1 LILDEPTSALDAET
15 EALLLQ
21 ALERLMKGRTT
32 FMIAH
37 RFSTIRHANRIIVLQ
52 GGAVAEIGT
61 HTELL
66 ARGGIYARLHS
77 LGFGAQEDAA
87 NPALS

>member
-1 LILDEPTSALDAET
+1 
-15 EALLLQ
+15 
-21 ALERLMKGRTT
+21 MKGRTT

-66 ARGGIYARLHS
+66 AKGGIYARLHS
-77 LGFGAQEDAA
+77 LGFGAREDATNTTLA
-87 NPALS
+87 